1 MLSLIYCIRWSSV
14 QDTRTKRMCSSTSVI
29 ALFVSWET
37 WLRFDPEPPLGN
49 LVPSFQRPTSSA
61 IKGWKSNHVSHVER
75 HTWFRSKLSRDD
87 LQHRKPNQLTSSLEL
102 IKGGTFRISIEW
114 DTCRTPTQTLSICS
128 CTECQPNFG
137 IKSQDRKL
145 LEQFFLNFNE
155 IRTFSGLLKC
165 KKTHNFALG
174 EKLGETNLENGAP
187 ENDGNC
193 WLQSLLFGSGRKYR
207 LVNFIKHTPSN
218 KWNTGR
224 NTKWT

>member
-165 KKTHNFALG
+165 KKHTILLLAKSSARLTWKMELQKMMEIVGCKVCFLALG
-174 EKLGETNLENGAP
+174 ENIGL
-187 ENDGNC
+187 
-193 WLQSLLFGSGRKYR
+193 WIS
-207 LVNFIKHTPSN
+207 
-218 KWNTGR
+218 
-224 NTKWT
+224 